1 VASVIN
7 DPLATEWLELLKAK
21 QCFAS
26 LHFEAPNPD
35 DPGASEISGS
45 TYARSTLTWNY
56 PIGDI
61 RSLVNVQDLVWTNI
75 ETTTIVAVGVW
86 DAPTK
91 GTLLLWAQ
99 LDAPVPVADRGSFQ
113 VDAQQLFVHL

>member
-1 VASVIN
+1 
-7 DPLATEWLELLKAK
+7 
-21 QCFAS
+21 
-26 LHFEAPNPD
+26 
-35 DPGASEISGS
+35 
-45 TYARSTLTWNY
+45 
-56 PIGDI
+56 
-61 RSLVNVQDLVWTNI
+61 VNVQDLVWTNI